1 MTWIYSSSRAMVTIP
16 RPPWLASSR
25 LCGQL
30 DVDPAY
36 MGTEV
41 PGRSDYDNF
50 FIALSIFC
58 ILAILFL
65 FSVVL
70 FVCKYLYDARDGHVE
85 FDDDVCG
92 RG

>member
-1 MTWIYSSSRAMVTIP
+1 MVTIP
-16 RPPWLASSR
+16 RPPWLASCR

-30 DVDPAY
+30 DVYAAY
-36 MGTEV
+36 LGTEE
-41 PGRSDYDNF
+41 PDRSDYNNV

-70 FVCKYLYDARDGHVE
+70 FVCKYLRDARDGHVE
-85 FDDDVCG
+85 LDDDVCG